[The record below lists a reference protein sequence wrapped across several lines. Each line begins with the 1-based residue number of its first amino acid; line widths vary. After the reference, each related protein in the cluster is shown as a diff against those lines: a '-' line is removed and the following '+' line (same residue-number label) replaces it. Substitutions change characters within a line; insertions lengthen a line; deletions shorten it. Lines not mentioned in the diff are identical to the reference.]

1 MNKLLMRKVVC
12 CLVVAFFFLGAVPR
26 VEAGF
31 VPSATSTVSDSAR
44 FADIEKIQRALET
57 KVIKDRLE
65 KLGLTSEEIQSR
77 VNSLSDSQVHQ
88 LALKVDEMNTGG
100 DALGV
105 IVLILVIAILV
116 WVVFYLYGHRIVI
129 K

>member
-1 MNKLLMRKVVC
+1 MNKLLIRKAVC
-12 CLVVAFFFLGAVPR
+12 CLVVIFFFLGAVPK

-31 VPSATSTVSDSAR
+31 VPSTTTTVSDSTR
-44 FADIEKIQRALET
+44 IADVEKIQRALET
-57 KVIKDRLE
+57 KLIKDRLE
-65 KLGLTSEEIQSR
+65 KLGLSREEIQFR
-77 VNSLSDSQVHQ
+77 VDRLSDTQVHQ
-88 LALKVDEMNTGG
+88 LALKVEELNTGG

-105 IVLILVIAILV
+105 VVAILVIAILV

>member
-1 MNKLLMRKVVC
+1 MKKLLIRKGVC
-12 CLVVAFFFLGAVPR
+12 CIVVLFFFLGAVPK

-31 VPSATSTVSDSAR
+31 VPSTTTTVSDSTR
-44 FADIEKIQRALET
+44 IADLEKIQRTLET
-57 KVIKDRLE
+57 KLIKDRLE
-65 KLGLTSEEIQSR
+65 KLGMTSEEIQLR

-88 LALKVDEMNTGG
+88 LALKVEELNTGG

-105 IVLILVIAILV
+105 LIAILVIAILV

>member
-1 MNKLLMRKVVC
+1 MKKLLIRKAVC
-12 CLVVAFFFLGAVPR
+12 CLVVMFFLPGAVPR
-26 VEAGF
+26 VDAGF
-31 VPSATSTVSDSAR
+31 VPSTITTVSDSTRVAE
-44 FADIEKIQRALET
+44 IEKIQRALET

-65 KLGLTSEEIQSR
+65 KLGLTSEEIQFR
-77 VNSLSDSQVHQ
+77 VNSLSDAQVHQ
-88 LALKVDEMNTGG
+88 LALKVEELNAGG

-105 IVLILVIAILV
+105 IIAILVIAILV

>member
-1 MNKLLMRKVVC
+1 MEKLLIRKAVC
-12 CLVVAFFFLGAVPR
+12 CVLIFFFALGAVPR

-31 VPSATSTVSDSAR
+31 VPSTTTTVGDSTR
-44 FADIEKIQRALET
+44 IADIEKIQRALET
-57 KVIKDRLE
+57 KLIKDRL
-65 KLGLTSEEIQSR
+65 KQLGLSSEEIQYR
-77 VNSLSDSQVHQ
+77 INNLSDSQVHQ
-88 LALKVDEMNTGG
+88 LALKMEELNTGG

-105 IVLILVIAILV
+105 VIAILVIAILV

>member
-1 MNKLLMRKVVC
+1 MNKLLVRKAVC
-12 CLVVAFFFLGAVPR
+12 CFLVFFFALGAVPR

-31 VPSATSTVSDSAR
+31 VPSKTTTVSDSTR
-44 FADIEKIQRALET
+44 IADIEKIQRALET
-57 KVIKDRLE
+57 KLIKDRLE
-65 KLGLTSEEIQSR
+65 KLGLSTEEIQYR
-77 VNSLSDSQVHQ
+77 VNNLSDAQVHQ
-88 LALKVDEMNTGG
+88 LALKIEELNTGG

-105 IVLILVIAILV
+105 IIAILVIAILV